1 MDSTMTADK
10 YVAID
15 PGANG
20 ALVVFDRHK
29 ILDIYKLIQHN
40 SFPQML
46 DIIPDKS
53 IAYIEDIRL
62 RPQDARGGMFIRL
75 EGFIRQHERL
85 KCALRVKCKDY
96 EPVPPLTW
104 QKSYGLVANVKGAE
118 KKNRHK
124 KMAMSLPE
132 NKGIKITLTNV
143 DAILIARWAQRRIQ
157 QTKIK

>member
-1 MDSTMTADK
+1 MTADK

-29 ILDIYKLIQHN
+29 ILQIYKLSKN
-40 SFPQML
+40 DTFTVL
-46 DIIPDKS
+46 RDIIPMNS
-53 IAYIEDIRL
+53 IAYIENIRL
-62 RPQDARGGMFIRL
+62 WTSDVNRVGKVFRL
-75 EGFIRQHERL
+75 QSLIRQHERL
-85 KCALRVKCKDY
+85 KCAVRLNCIGYVDV
-96 EPVPPLTW
+96 EPKEW

-124 KMAMSLPE
+124 KMAGLMPE

-143 DAILIARWAQRRIQ
+143 DAILLARWAQRRLKQ
-157 QTKIK
+157 MEIK